1 MLPLS
6 DTIFLPSFYK
16 EGGIC
21 YTVSGTVKKYEDECF
36 SYIIKKNLNG
46 PDYFTN
52 IEVKKEVADDNS
64 YMIYSYSVP
73 TGFIVTNE
81 VTSYLLRTFYGSL
94 SLNNISSRVAKTIY
108 FDNIKI
114 GPVNPPTTE
123 SYTLNVYIDGYRV
136 TKNIGVNTTVI
147 DGIKI
152 TLRLLKSNSSK
163 YQQNNYTLQESL
175 SLMFNVRGNPNQFDS
190 AILFPFTN
198 FTINKGYNDISIDS
212 KYLLYSSNIRPSSV
226 DENIVYDI
234 FKSTTVNWL
243 DSISG
248 SNPSS
253 IKVKLS
259 DGTNTN
265 VNIEYHNTGTNG
277 IRL

>member
-1 MLPLS
+1 MPLS
-6 DTIFLPSFYK
+6 DTILLPSFYV

-36 SYIIKKNLNG
+36 SYIIKKNLDG

-64 YMIYSYSVP
+64 YMIYSYIVP
-73 TGFIVTNE
+73 PGFMVTNE

-94 SLNNISSRVAKTIY
+94 SLDNMSSRVTKTIY
-108 FDNIKI
+108 FDNLKI
-114 GPVNPPTTE
+114 GPVDPPTTE

-136 TKNIGVNTTVI
+136 TRNIGVNTTVI

-175 SLMFNVRGNPNQFDS
+175 SLRFNVRGNPNQFDS
-190 AILFPFTN
+190 TIVFLFTN
-198 FTINKGYNDISIDS
+198 FTINKGYNDISVDS
-212 KYLLYSSNIRPSSV
+212 QYLLYSSNIRPSSV
-226 DENIVYDI
+226 GGNIVYDI
-234 FKSTTVNWL
+234 FESTTVNWL

-265 VNIEYHNTGTNG
+265 ANIEYHDTGTNG
-277 IRL
+277 IIL